1 VARDHLSRMMRTAHP
16 LGRPKP
22 AKNSD

>member
-22 AKNSD
+22 AKNAD